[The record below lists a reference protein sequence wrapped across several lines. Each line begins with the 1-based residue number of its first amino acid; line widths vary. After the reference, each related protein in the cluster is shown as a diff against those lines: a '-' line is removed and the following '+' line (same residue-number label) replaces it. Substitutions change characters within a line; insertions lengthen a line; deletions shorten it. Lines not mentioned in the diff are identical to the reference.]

1 MTLIWTVMMIKDNLF
16 EVRRRIEAVC
26 AKLGK
31 NPDLITIVGVSKNRT
46 VEQLKELAES
56 GIADVGENKVQEA
69 LLKYNQL
76 LTFKL
81 HMVGHL
87 QTNKVKEAVKIFDL
101 IHSVDSLHLAAEIDK
116 QACRI
121 NKIQDILI
129 EVNTS
134 QEAAKFGFK
143 PDEVIGAVKQIAVLG
158 NVDIKGLM
166 TVAPVVGNPEQAR
179 PFFKLLRELSGQI
192 STLHVTPYTLNI
204 LSMGMTDDF
213 EIAIEEGSN
222 MVRLGRVLFDG

>member
-1 MTLIWTVMMIKDNLF
+1 MIRDNLT
-16 EVRRRIEAVC
+16 EVRRRIETVC
-26 AKLGK
+26 ARLNK
-31 NPDLITIVGVSKNRT
+31 NPDLITIVGISKNRT
-46 VEQLKELAES
+46 VEQLKDLIES

-76 LTFKL
+76 TTFKW

-87 QTNKVKEAVKIFDL
+87 QTNKVKDAVKIFDL
-101 IHSVDSLHLAAEIDK
+101 IHSVDSVYLAAEINK
-116 QACRI
+116 QAGRI
-121 NKIQDILI
+121 NKVQDILI

-134 QEAAKFGFK
+134 GETAKYGFK
-143 PDEVIGAVKQIAVLG
+143 PDKTASAVKEIAKLG
-158 NVDIKGLM
+158 NINIKGLM
-166 TVAPVVGNPEQAR
+166 TVAPIVDNPEQAR

-192 STLHVTPYTLNI
+192 NTLHITPYTLNI

-222 MVRLGRVLFDG
+222 MVRLGRVLFDKNV